1 MINNYYDQKQN
12 KTKQKANFVLKKNG
26 NYDLNF
32 LQQNNQLIIIDISI
46 KKKIIIDMFLFLI
59 IVLLDFTF
67 KCFFFLELIKFSNTL
82 CVINIIKRKFGF

>member
-46 KKKIIIDMFLFLI
+46 KNIYIIDMFLFLI

-67 KCFFFLELIKFSNTL
+67 KFFFS
-82 CVINIIKRKFGF
+82 